1 MHVREVLLFAAC
13 ALMLS
18 TPGGVFAASDKPK
31 PSPTASP
38 DSAAKKEA
46 AEPTP
51 VSNDPQMTTAS
62 FGDWI
67 ERCQR
72 VSVSGERLRLC
83 EVSLTVTAQGQ
94 NAALAQ
100 LAIGR
105 VKKSDPLRV
114 TLVLPVNVGFPSAPK
129 IDIGDAGDP
138 MDLAWRQCVPAG
150 CFAEAPFSADTQ
162 RAWREAKSA
171 KVESKAANGQAFNFP
186 ISLRGLPQ
194 ALDAMAKEP

>member
-1 MHVREVLLFAAC
+1 M
-13 ALMLS
+13 S
-18 TPGGVFAASDKPK
+18 GGVFAASDKPK
-31 PSPTASP
+31 PTPEAVP
-38 DSAAKKEA
+38 KKETT
-46 AEPTP
+46 EPTP
-51 VSNDPQMTTAS
+51 VSNDPQLTTAT
-62 FGDWI
+62 FGDWV

-72 VSVSGERLRLC
+72 VNVSGEARRLC

-94 NAALAQ
+94 TQPLAE

-129 IDIGDAGDP
+129 IDIGETGDP
-138 MDLAWRQCVPAG
+138 TDLAWRQCVPAG

-171 KVESKAANGQAFNFP
+171 KVESKTANGQAFAFP

>member
-1 MHVREVLLFAAC
+1 MLVRKGLLLVAC
-13 ALMLS
+13 SLLLS
-18 TPGGVFAASDKPK
+18 TAGGGAFAASDKPK
-31 PSPTASP
+31 PSPTAEAP
-38 DSAAKKEA
+38 PKKEA

-62 FGDWI
+62 FGDWV

-72 VSVSGERLRLC
+72 VTVSGENRRLC

-94 NAALAQ
+94 TSPLAE
-100 LAIGR
+100 LAVGR

-114 TLVLPVNVGFPSAPK
+114 TLVLPVNVGFPSTPK

-138 MDLAWRQCVPAG
+138 VELTWRQCVPAG
-150 CFAEAPFSADTQ
+150 CFAEATFSADTQ

-171 KVESKAANGQAFNFP
+171 KVESKASNGQAFNFP

>member
-1 MHVREVLLFAAC
+1 MNLRKASLLMAC
-13 ALMLS
+13 ALLLS
-18 TPGGVFAASDKPK
+18 TPSGGVLAVSDKPK
-31 PSPTASP
+31 PSPSP
-38 DSAAKKEA
+38 EAGPKKET
-46 AEPTP
+46 AEPAP

-72 VSVSGERLRLC
+72 VSVNGERLRLC

-94 NAALAQ
+94 NAAIAQ

-105 VKKSDPLRV
+105 VKKADPLRV

-138 MDLAWRQCVPAG
+138 MELAWRQCVPAG
-150 CFAEAPFSADTQ
+150 CFAEAPFSGDTQ

>member
-1 MHVREVLLFAAC
+1 MLLRKGLLLAVC
-13 ALMLS
+13 TLLLSML
-18 TPGGVFAASDKPK
+18 GGSVFAASDKPK
-31 PSPTASP
+31 PSPEAG
-38 DSAAKKEA
+38 AKKES
-46 AEPTP
+46 AEPAP

-72 VSVSGERLRLC
+72 VNVSGESRRLC

-94 NAALAQ
+94 SQPLAV
-100 LAIGR
+100 LAVGR

-114 TLVLPVNVGFPSAPK
+114 TLVLPVNVSFPSAPK

-138 MDLAWRQCVPAG
+138 LELAWKQCLAAG
-150 CFAEAPFSADTQ
+150 CFAEAPFSGETQ
-162 RAWREAKSA
+162 HAWREAKSA
-171 KVESKAANGQAFNFP
+171 KVESKASNGQAFGFP